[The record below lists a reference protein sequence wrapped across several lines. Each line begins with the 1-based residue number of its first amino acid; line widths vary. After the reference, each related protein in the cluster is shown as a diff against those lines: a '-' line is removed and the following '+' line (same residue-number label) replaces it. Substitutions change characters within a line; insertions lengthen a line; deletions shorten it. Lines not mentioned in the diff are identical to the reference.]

1 MSSCY
6 DGSFLCQKPQY
17 PDFDDIAAK
26 ELLNPPSVHEIINQS
41 KFCTFLPINKDDVL
55 GDLTHLLFLRGLN
68 KKTGLY
74 HLWEDFENCTDH
86 DTHTMRCIYVGKGFA
101 KGRINGHIHEKFSGP
116 QQGHLYASFYECEN
130 RLSKYLE
137 QLSWTFMPL
146 ISMNMK
152 TQAPKNSTQSGMKNG
167 ML

>member
-130 RLSKYLE
+130 RLSSIWNNF
-137 QLSWTFMPL
+137 SWTFMPL